1 MAIYRASSVFNIVSS
16 GKIFDILKLYLRFS
30 MPASSSHAWRDG
42 LREGISRRA
51 LSKRD
56 HDSCDRAGFAGNGEI
71 FHRRAGARTRKELLI
86 IKLVYSGKVII
97 RLILLLAEMVN
108 GQ

>member
-1 MAIYRASSVFNIVSS
+1 
-16 GKIFDILKLYLRFS
+16 
-30 MPASSSHAWRDG
+30 
-42 LREGISRRA
+42 
-51 LSKRD
+51 
-56 HDSCDRAGFAGNGEI
+56 DSCDRAGFAGNGEI

-97 RLILLLAEMVN
+97 GLILLLVEMVN